1 MMTVKSENVPMP
13 RNTEETANVPEIG
26 RKRGGRPK
34 TARGARP
41 IVITIRLYP
50 EEREAIQRAADAHS
64 TTVSA
69 WLREA
74 GQRYQKST
82 PP

>member
-1 MMTVKSENVPMP
+1 MSVKPQNAPP
-13 RNTEETANVPEIG
+13 QQIFEETAKVPEI
-26 RKRGGRPK
+26 RRNRGGRPK

-74 GQRYQKST
+74 GQRDQKST